1 MVLSSMLDLPRL
13 KRIRL
18 MKRPI
23 GQLFVGYG
31 LLGPNYNFLPGVDIQ
46 LEGFEK
52 IPNEPVIFAMNHTD
66 RFNYWPFMYKLWR
79 LKHRYMTVWVKGKYY
94 ETPITGALMELTSN
108 LPTASRGYI
117 ITKDFT
123 LTVGRRPTGAEY
135 AILRD
140 LVNEEAVPGGD
151 PSSVDVSS
159 VPAELLRTKR
169 SILGVDFDPAECSYA
184 AGINRVFTAMM
195 AEFVRLNERSFE
207 LGLDLLVFPQG
218 TRSIRLPRGHIGMIE
233 IALRYKKTIVPIG
246 CNGCDLVYTGS
257 VPIGK
262 SGTILYRVG
271 DPIRYED
278 LSDFHIGEAYVPFSA
293 EAEHKHHDEFQG
305 AIDLVMDRIND
316 LLDPEYQFSD
326 DLQST
331 GVRGTSR
338 FM

>member
-1 MVLSSMLDLPRL
+1 
-13 KRIRL
+13 
-18 MKRPI
+18 
-23 GQLFVGYG
+23 
-31 LLGPNYNFLPGVDIQ
+31 PNYNFLPGVDIQ

-117 ITKDFT
+117 ISKDFT

-140 LVNEEAVPGGD
+140 LVNEEAIPGGD

-184 AGINRVFTAMM
+184 AGINRVFTALM

-218 TRSIRLPRGHIGMIE
+218 TRSIRLPRGHIGMVE
-233 IALRYKKTIVPIG
+233 IALRYQRTIVPVG

-262 SGTILYRVG
+262 SGTIVYRIG

-326 DLQST
+326 DGQST

-338 FM
+338 FI

>member
-1 MVLSSMLDLPRL
+1 
-13 KRIRL
+13 
-18 MKRPI
+18 
-23 GQLFVGYG
+23 
-31 LLGPNYNFLPGVDIQ
+31 
-46 LEGFEK
+46 
-52 IPNEPVIFAMNHTD
+52 
-66 RFNYWPFMYKLWR
+66 
-79 LKHRYMTVWVKGKYY
+79 
-94 ETPITGALMELTSN
+94 MELTSN

-117 ITKDFT
+117 ISKDFT

-140 LVNEEAVPGGD
+140 LVNEEAIPGGD

-184 AGINRVFTAMM
+184 AGINRVFTALM

-218 TRSIRLPRGHIGMIE
+218 TRSIRLPRGHIGMVE
-233 IALRYKKTIVPIG
+233 IALRYQRTIVPVG

-262 SGTILYRVG
+262 SGTIVYRIG

-326 DLQST
+326 DGQST

-338 FM
+338 FI